1 MYKEFFGLNS
11 NPFNVSPD
19 PRFLV
24 PTRETKEIFASL
36 TYGVQQR
43 RGFILLTG
51 EVGTGKTMV
60 LNMFLE
66 WLRKVSFATA
76 FIFNPRLS
84 VVEFL
89 DFMMTDFGIV
99 CESELKSQKLIRV
112 NQWLLEHYQA
122 NATAVL
128 IVDEAQSLSTEVMEE
143 IRLLT
148 NLETAR
154 EKLLQIVLAGQ
165 PELEHKL
172 NQPLLRQLR
181 QRITLWCKTR
191 PLTRDQVEGYVRE
204 RLRIAGREE
213 GEIFSP
219 GAIDAIHSNSKGIP
233 RIINLLCD
241 HALITAYAEGLSSVP
256 SWIIDGVAKE
266 FGLQNQPV
274 SLAQNSG
281 NDNGG
286 QTQKSK
292 ALEYLA
298 VSDEH
303 EAATL
308 LAQLKGPY
316 ESNS

>member
-1 MYKEFFGLNS
+1 MYKDYFGLKT

-24 PTRETKEIFASL
+24 PTRETKETFASL

-51 EVGTGKTMV
+51 EVGTGKTTI
-60 LNMFLE
+60 LNTFLE
-66 WLRKVSFATA
+66 WLRKASFATA

-122 NATAVL
+122 NETAVL
-128 IVDEAQSLSTEVMEE
+128 IVDEAQSLSAEVMEE

-165 PELEHKL
+165 PELEYKL

-191 PLTRDQVEGYVRE
+191 PLSREQVEVYVRE
-204 RLRIAGREE
+204 RLRIAGRER
-213 GEIFSP
+213 GDIFTP
-219 GAIDAIHSNSKGIP
+219 GAYDAIHSYSHGIP

-241 HALITAYAEGLSSVP
+241 HALITAFAEGQSSVQAL
-256 SWIIDGVAKE
+256 IIDGVAKE
-266 FGLQNQPV
+266 FALPNQPIN
-274 SLAQNSG
+274 LAHNSG
-281 NDNGG
+281 NDNGVE
-286 QTQKSK
+286 TQKSK

-298 VSDEH
+298 AADEH

-316 ESNS
+316 EPNS